1 VTRFLADSS
10 IWIARRRAAPS
21 YLDELLS
28 TRIGD
33 GQLLTSAPVVLEVQ
47 SGAQSSEDY
56 ERDWQNVWAQLD
68 WLPLDDRASRRAV
81 DVQRALAA
89 KTRGAHRRPALDY
102 LIAACAE
109 AADDIVLW
117 HWDHDLRI
125 ICEHTRQPQ
134 EAEHARARRHRLP
147 QPD

>member
-1 VTRFLADSS
+1 MRYLADASV
-10 IWIARRRAAPS
+10 WIAQRRRRGS
-21 YLDELLS
+21 YLDELV
-28 TRIGD
+28 TERYED
-33 GQLLTSAPVVLEVQ
+33 GVIVTCAPVALEVLG
-47 SGAQSSEDY
+47 GAPDGKTY
-56 ERDWQNVWAQLD
+56 RRDWDFVFSALD
-68 WLPLDDRASRRAV
+68 WLPLDERVGRRAL

-109 AADDIVLW
+109 TADDVVLW
-117 HWDHDLRI
+117 HWDRDLRI

-134 EAEHARARRHRLP
+134 EAEHARARRHRLS

>member
-1 VTRFLADSS
+1 MRYLADAS
-10 IWIARRRAAPS
+10 IWIAQRRRRGS
-21 YLDELLS
+21 YLDELV
-28 TRIGD
+28 TERYED
-33 GQLLTSAPVVLEVQ
+33 GAIVTCAPIALEVLG
-47 SGAQSSEDY
+47 GAPDGGTYS
-56 ERDWQNVWAQLD
+56 RDWDFVFSALD
-68 WLPLDDRASRRAV
+68 WLALDDRASRRAV
-81 DVQRALAA
+81 DVQRALAG

-109 AADDIVLW
+109 AAYDVVLW

-125 ICEHTRQPQ
+125 ICEHTGQPH

>member
-1 VTRFLADSS
+1 MAGARLSGLKPATVAQQRVLLDLVGDKHEADC
-10 IWIARRRAAPS
+10 AP
-21 YLDELLS
+21 
-28 TRIGD
+28 I
-33 GQLLTSAPVVLEVQ
+33 VLEVLG
-47 SGAQSSEDY
+47 GAPDGETYS
-56 ERDWQNVWAQLD
+56 RDWDFVFSALD

-81 DVQRALAA
+81 DVQRALAG

-109 AADDIVLW
+109 AADDIILW

-125 ICEHTRQPQ
+125 ICEHTRQLH
-134 EAEHARARRHRLP
+134 EAEHARARRHRLA

>member
-1 VTRFLADSS
+1 MRYLADAS
-10 IWIARRRAAPS
+10 IWIAQRRRRGS
-21 YLDELLS
+21 YLDELV
-28 TRIGD
+28 TERYED
-33 GQLLTSAPVVLEVQ
+33 GAIVTCAPIVLEVLG
-47 SGAQSSEDY
+47 GARDGATYS
-56 ERDWQNVWAQLD
+56 RDWDFVFGALD

-81 DVQRALAA
+81 DVQRALAS

-109 AADDIVLW
+109 AADDVVLW

-125 ICEHTRQPQ
+125 ICEHTRQPH
-134 EAEHARARRHRLP
+134 EAEHARARRRRLS